1 MAIVTIMQKQSKEKA
16 MHPSTWKVDSANY
29 FALWAFKI
37 THLRDAPEPLLLAT
51 FLLTATAI
59 GRRGGHNM
67 EQREVVLST
76 LVAAPYAA
84 GAQNASWHAGEST
97 PKEGWIR

>member
-1 MAIVTIMQKQSKEKA
+1 
-16 MHPSTWKVDSANY
+16 
-29 FALWAFKI
+29 
-37 THLRDAPEPLLLAT
+37 
-51 FLLTATAI
+51 
-59 GRRGGHNM
+59 M

-97 PKEGWIR
+97 PKEGSIR